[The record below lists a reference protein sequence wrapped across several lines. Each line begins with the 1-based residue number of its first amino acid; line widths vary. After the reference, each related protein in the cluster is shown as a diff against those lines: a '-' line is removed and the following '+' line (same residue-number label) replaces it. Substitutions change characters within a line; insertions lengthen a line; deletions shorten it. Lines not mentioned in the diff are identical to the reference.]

1 MPLLFLLPFF
11 ISAAV
16 YETSGTNKKAPL
28 KRRLHALE
36 RMKGI
41 EPSTFSL
48 GSLYLACRGE
58 IPNFLSPEIK
68 P

>member
-16 YETSGTNKKAPL
+16 CETSGTNKKAPP

-48 GSLYLACRGE
+48 GS
-58 IPNFLSPEIK
+58 
-68 P
+68 